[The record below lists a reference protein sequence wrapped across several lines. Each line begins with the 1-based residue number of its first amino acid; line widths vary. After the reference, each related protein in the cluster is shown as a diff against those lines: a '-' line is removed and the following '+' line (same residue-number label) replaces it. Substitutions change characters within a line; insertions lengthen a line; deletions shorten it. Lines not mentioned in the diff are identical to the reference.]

1 MKKYISV
8 IILLIIAITTISQTV
23 YAQDE
28 NFNIKAKVIKNDGI
42 EEIEQDEGITKK
54 VQKVTIRILEGEY
67 ENEEYEMTYVIL
79 ENEESITANIE
90 LKEDNNI
97 LVNVEEKDG
106 EITNITYKEIINQN
120 YTFYIIGAILII
132 LLLIFSR
139 KRAAIIYLV
148 TILLISYILLF
159 GMQQGWNLILIA
171 SILSLAIT
179 IAVFISANGMKIES
193 VAMIL
198 KAVLGIAI
206 SGILMYLL
214 FDIMKL
220 NNINVKI
227 TESLVNIKDL
237 ICSVTMLFACGIY
250 NAITISA
257 QYIFYSNNKPYKT
270 KSDNIIE
277 GQRSLKL

>member
-1 MKKYISV
+1 MKRYVSV
-8 IILLIIAITTISQTV
+8 IILLIIAITTMYQMV
-23 YAQDE
+23 YAQDVYSS
-28 NFNIKAKVIKNDGI
+28 IKAKVTKDNGI
-42 EEIEQDEGITKK
+42 EEVKQDEGVSK
-54 VQKVTIRILEGEY
+54 VLQKVTIRVLEGEY
-67 ENEEYEMTYVIL
+67 ENEEYEMNYIISEDT
-79 ENEESITANIE
+79 ESIISNIE
-90 LKEDNNI
+90 LKENSNI
-97 LVNVEEKDG
+97 LVEIEEKDG
-106 EITNITYKEIINQN
+106 EITNINYKDTINQSHIL
-120 YTFYIIGAILII
+120 YIIGAILII

-139 KRAAIIYLV
+139 KRATIIYLV
-148 TILLISYILLF
+148 TIFLVSYIF
-159 GMQQGWNLILIA
+159 VFSMQQGWNLILIA

-179 IAVFISANGMKIES
+179 IAVFISANKIKIES
-193 VAMIL
+193 VVMIL

-214 FDIMKL
+214 FDIMRL

-250 NAITISA
+250 NSITISA

>member
-1 MKKYISV
+1 
-8 IILLIIAITTISQTV
+8 
-23 YAQDE
+23 
-28 NFNIKAKVIKNDGI
+28 
-42 EEIEQDEGITKK
+42 
-54 VQKVTIRILEGEY
+54 
-67 ENEEYEMTYVIL
+67 
-79 ENEESITANIE
+79 
-90 LKEDNNI
+90 
-97 LVNVEEKDG
+97 
-106 EITNITYKEIINQN
+106 
-120 YTFYIIGAILII
+120 
-132 LLLIFSR
+132 
-139 KRAAIIYLV
+139 
-148 TILLISYILLF
+148 
-159 GMQQGWNLILIA
+159 MQQGWNLILTA

-237 ICSVTMLFACGIY
+237 ICSFTMLFACGIY